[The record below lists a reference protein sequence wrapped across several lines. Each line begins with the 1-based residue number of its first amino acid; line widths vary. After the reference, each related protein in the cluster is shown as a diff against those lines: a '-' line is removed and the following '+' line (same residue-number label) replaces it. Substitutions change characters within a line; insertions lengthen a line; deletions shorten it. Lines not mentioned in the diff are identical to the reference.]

1 MGPSGM
7 YVATVILFLIPW
19 SILRF
24 ALRDFLKNEREST
37 HKWRWYFQKAALIVA
52 TFATS
57 TAMIFFLSWT
67 HSGGS
72 PHGGQPPPGL
82 WLFLRPIAMWSV
94 IATLAIVAFAKGRTR
109 LLVLGSAISIFCV
122 VYLLAALEMD

>member
-1 MGPSGM
+1 M

-24 ALRDFLKNEREST
+24 AWIDFLKKEREST
-37 HKWRWYFQKAALIVA
+37 HKDWRSYFQKAALIVA

-67 HSGGS
+67 HTGGS

-82 WLFLRPIAMWSV
+82 WVFLRPIAMWSV
-94 IATLAIVAFAKGRTR
+94 VATVAVGSFAKGRTR
-109 LLVLGSAISIFCV
+109 LLVIGSAISIFCV